1 MHTHTQALPLMPL
14 TLHQQTP
21 LMERQRHQRRLL
33 IGMRIFLGLLAVLAI
48 CDFFA
53 SLST

>member
-1 MHTHTQALPLMPL
+1 MHNHTQVLPLMPL
-14 TLHQQTP
+14 TLHQ
-21 LMERQRHQRRLL
+21 RRLL
-33 IGMRIFLGLLAVLAI
+33 IGMRVFLGLLAVLAI